1 MSTYSVRELAAG
13 ELAAAASMEA
23 ELFSDAWT
31 EVSLQELLANPCNHA
46 YELRIGEDATAYCLT
61 CEILDE
67 GEILR
72 IGTLRKYQSR
82 GAGSFLLQD
91 ILRRR
96 AEITCWNLEVRESNR
111 AAAAL
116 YQKCRFEVIG
126 IRKNYYSSPTENAV
140 LMQRKGN

>member
-46 YELRIGEDATAYCLT
+46 YELRIGEDAAAYCLT

-72 IGTLRKYQSR
+72 I
-82 GAGSFLLQD
+82 
-91 ILRRR
+91 
-96 AEITCWNLEVRESNR
+96 
-111 AAAAL
+111 
-116 YQKCRFEVIG
+116 
-126 IRKNYYSSPTENAV
+126 
-140 LMQRKGN
+140 